1 LPVKPNDLGYIFLS
15 IQVEMQ
21 LAGIINELLSM
32 ESHRESSNKHRM
44 KLIVVHV
51 SLAALFLS
59 DGSHN
64 YPLIWDVYCFMSGE
78 DDVMPNL

>member
-1 LPVKPNDLGYIFLS
+1 
-15 IQVEMQ
+15 MQ
-21 LAGIINELLSM
+21 LADTINELLSM

-51 SLAALFLS
+51 SLAALFLP
-59 DGSHN
+59 DGSDDLN
-64 YPLIWDVYCFMSGE
+64 WDVYCFMSGE